1 MDPPSLFSIGESSIP
16 LIQLFL
22 DDPSNKPHFCN
33 LNFFIFFK
41 ISKLKIYARIGVYA
55 AENRKPQL
63 LLVTLKFSY
72 KVNKNKNVDHI
83 DNLKSYSEVKHFIKK
98 YIESSRYKTLEKLI
112 IESSK
117 ALKKKFRIQNISLE
131 VEKPETAKKYGC
143 LSVSVTK

>member
-1 MDPPSLFSIGESSIP
+1 MFAV
-16 LIQLFL
+16 
-22 DDPSNKPHFCN
+22 
-33 LNFFIFFK
+33 K
-41 ISKLKIYARIGVYA
+41 ISKLKVYARIGVYA
-55 AENRKPQL
+55 VESRKPQL

-72 KVNKNKNVDHI
+72 KVNKNKNVNRI
-83 DNLKSYSEVKHFIKK
+83 DNLQSYSEVKHFIKK

>member
-1 MDPPSLFSIGESSIP
+1 MFTV
-16 LIQLFL
+16 
-22 DDPSNKPHFCN
+22 
-33 LNFFIFFK
+33 K
-41 ISKLKIYARIGVYA
+41 ISKLKIHARIGVYA
-55 AENRKPQL
+55 TENTKPQP

-83 DNLKSYSEVKHFIKK
+83 DNLKSYSEVHHFIKK

-143 LSVSVTK
+143 FSVSVTK

>member
-1 MDPPSLFSIGESSIP
+1 MFTV
-16 LIQLFL
+16 
-22 DDPSNKPHFCN
+22 
-33 LNFFIFFK
+33 K

-55 AENRKPQL
+55 TENAKPQP

-72 KVNKNKNVDHI
+72 KVNKNKNVDYI
-83 DNLKSYSEVKHFIKK
+83 GDLTSYSEVKHFIKK

>member
-1 MDPPSLFSIGESSIP
+1 MFTV
-16 LIQLFL
+16 
-22 DDPSNKPHFCN
+22 
-33 LNFFIFFK
+33 K
-41 ISKLKIYARIGVYA
+41 ISKLRIYARIGVFA
-55 AENRKPQL
+55 SENTKPQL

-83 DNLKSYSEVKHFIKK
+83 GNLKSYSEVKNFIKE

-112 IESSK
+112 IECSK
-117 ALKKKFRIQNISLE
+117 VLKKKFRIQNISLE

>member
-1 MDPPSLFSIGESSIP
+1 MFTV
-16 LIQLFL
+16 
-22 DDPSNKPHFCN
+22 
-33 LNFFIFFK
+33 K
-41 ISKLKIYARIGVYA
+41 ISKLKILARIGVYA
-55 AENRKPQL
+55 TENTKSQL

-83 DNLKSYSEVKHFIKK
+83 GNLKSYSEVKHFIKK

-117 ALKKKFRIQNISLE
+117 ALKKKFRIQNISLKI
-131 VEKPETAKKYGC
+131 EKPEIAKKYGC

>member
-1 MDPPSLFSIGESSIP
+1 MFAV
-16 LIQLFL
+16 
-22 DDPSNKPHFCN
+22 
-33 LNFFIFFK
+33 K
-41 ISKLKIYARIGVYA
+41 ISKLKVHTKIGVYA

-72 KVNKNKNVDHI
+72 KVDKNKNVDHI

-112 IESSK
+112 IECSK

>member
-1 MDPPSLFSIGESSIP
+1 MFTV
-16 LIQLFL
+16 
-22 DDPSNKPHFCN
+22 
-33 LNFFIFFK
+33 K
-41 ISKLKIYARIGVYA
+41 ISKLKIHTRIGVYA
-55 AENRKPQL
+55 TENTKPQP

-72 KVNKNKNVDHI
+72 TVNKNKNVDHI

>member
-1 MDPPSLFSIGESSIP
+1 MFTV
-16 LIQLFL
+16 
-22 DDPSNKPHFCN
+22 
-33 LNFFIFFK
+33 K
-41 ISKLKIYARIGVYA
+41 ISKLKIHARIGVYA
-55 AENRKPQL
+55 TENTKPQP

-117 ALKKKFRIQNISLE
+117 ELKKKLKIHNISLE

>member
-1 MDPPSLFSIGESSIP
+1 MFTV
-16 LIQLFL
+16 
-22 DDPSNKPHFCN
+22 
-33 LNFFIFFK
+33 K
-41 ISKLKIYARIGVYA
+41 ISKLKIHARIGVYTT
-55 AENRKPQL
+55 ENTKPQP